1 MVAQRLGSGVRT
13 RVRWGLQ
20 HGVAG
25 LAVTRAARTG
35 DLQALSI
42 VDPAHRADPYP
53 LYGRVRARGALVP
66 GALGHVTATHA
77 VVAEVLRSE
86 DFRAGTDDELLPRQV
101 RALLRWARDP
111 AALGPVDPPSLL
123 VIEPPDHTRY
133 RRLVSRVFTARAV
146 EGLRARVQT
155 IADELLDELA
165 RHPRADLVEA
175 YCSRLPVTVI
185 TEVLGVR
192 PEDQERVLAYGRAGA
207 PSLDVGLTWRQFR
220 DVDAAVRSFSAWL
233 GEHLE
238 RLRREPGADLLS
250 QLVTLE
256 DQGQRLDDTELRAIA
271 GLVLAAGFETT
282 VNLLGSGTVLL
293 LQQPE
298 QLARL
303 RDEPALWSNAVDE
316 VLRYES
322 PVQLTARFAVRPT
335 ELCGRRLKAGGLV
348 VTMLGGANRDPAAFV
363 DPDRFDVGR
372 TNARDHLSFSAGRH
386 FCLGAALARVE
397 GEVGLRSLFERF
409 PDLALA
415 PGARRTTTRVLRG
428 WESLPVTTGRPAP
441 ALR

>member
-53 LYGRVRARGALVP
+53 LYSRVRARGTLVP

-192 PEDQERVLAYGRAGA
+192 PEDQARVLAYGRAGA

>member
-86 DFRAGTDDELLPRQV
+86 DFRAGTDDELLPRRV

-165 RHPRADLVEA
+165 RLPRADLVEA

-192 PEDQERVLAYGRAGA
+192 PEDQARVLAYGRAGA

-363 DPDRFDVGR
+363 DPNRFDVGR